1 VLPFRQIVSDSPPP
15 SLTFF
20 VSTMGTADVYGF
32 VHEDLEGA
40 RRAIENALSI
50 NLEEAQESM
59 PPNGSYF
66 RSSVG
71 SGPWVQIR
79 RNSGPHLRW
88 QGDRSHPWYPEY
100 RLLVWVWGPGTESVA
115 ERLKREVPGLLFL
128 ETQST
133 M

>member
-1 VLPFRQIVSDSPPP
+1 MPDAVRPPRLTTVVSPF
-15 SLTFF
+15 T
-20 VSTMGTADVYGF
+20 TMGTADVYGF
-32 VHEDLEGA
+32 AHEDLEGA

-50 NLEEAQESM
+50 HLEEARESM

-66 RSSVG
+66 VSSVG

-79 RNSGPHLRW
+79 RNGGPHLRW
-88 QGDRSHPWYPEY
+88 QGDPSHPWYPEY

-115 ERLKREVPGLLFL
+115 ERLKRDVPGLLFL